1 MLYKILFLVTAFHA
15 VAAVPV
21 LQPDESVA
29 TLDDKSFAAPE
40 TRAVK
45 LSKLKKLVQELSVGK
60 KDVKAEVDWPDFC
73 PFWCWKGLRNECRT
87 GLGCP

>member
-1 MLYKILFLVTAFHA
+1 MLYKILFLVTVFHA

-60 KDVKAEVDWPDFC
+60 KDVKAKLDICCVGCMFDGFC
-73 PFWCWKGLRNECRT
+73 
-87 GLGCP
+87 

>member
-1 MLYKILFLVTAFHA
+1 MRAAGRRRYTRQMLYKTLFVLVACFHA

-60 KDVKAEVDWPDFC
+60 KDVEATVC
-73 PFWCWKGLRNECRT
+73 H
-87 GLGCP
+87 